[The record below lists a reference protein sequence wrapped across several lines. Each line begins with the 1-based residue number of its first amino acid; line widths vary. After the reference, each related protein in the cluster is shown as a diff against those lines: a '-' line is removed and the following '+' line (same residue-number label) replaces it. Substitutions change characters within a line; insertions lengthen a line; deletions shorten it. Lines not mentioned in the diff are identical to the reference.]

1 MVNNYLIVKWFG
13 FQMNFQISD
22 RNLNF
27 LCCVCQMIETRHFL
41 FGFQM
46 FLAFSNFQTE
56 HLVIGLLCLIISTV
70 RENCVTGRVATEQN
84 GGPFKNQT
92 YISVSKS

>member
-56 HLVIGLLCLIISTV
+56 HLLSDYFHCQGKLC
-70 RENCVTGRVATEQN
+70 N
-84 GGPFKNQT
+84 GESS
-92 YISVSKS
+92 YRAEWWAI